1 MDRKALGMRLA
12 AARKESNY
20 TSERLAQ
27 ACEVSAVYIRQIEAG
42 KYQPSIST
50 LIKLSNVLHRSLD
63 YFVQDSMEW
72 NELNTLTGI
81 AAKCKHLTPEQIRM
95 VHRMIDAMYESQ
107 KETN

>member
-12 AARKESNY
+12 AVRKESDY

-27 ACEVSAVYIRQIEAG
+27 ACDISAVYIRQIEAG

-50 LIKLSNVLHRSLD
+50 LIKFGNVLHRSLD
-63 YFVQDSMEW
+63 YFVQDSIEW

-81 AAKCKHLTPEQIRM
+81 AEKCKHLNPEQIKM
-95 VHRMIDAMYESQ
+95 VERMIDAMYEPEKKS
-107 KETN
+107 

>member
-12 AARKESNY
+12 AARKESDY

-27 ACEVSAVYIRQIEAG
+27 ECDVSAVYIRQIESG

-50 LIKLSNVLHRSLD
+50 LIKFANVLHRSLD

-81 AAKCKHLTPEQIRM
+81 AQRCKNLSPEQIKM
-95 VHRMIDAMYESQ
+95 VQRMIDAVYELD
-107 KETN
+107 K